1 MGEFKKVFLDG
12 VLLNP
17 SEYTAV
23 SGSTRITISSQTLTS
38 SNSTG
43 RHTLGVEFRTSDD
56 TLMRA
61 AQNFYVTD
69 GSKPDSGN
77 SGNND
82 QNNSNNG
89 SGTNSENSNNNSTGS
104 ADSSSTDSSSKD
116 SSQNTGIVEKVIS
129 ALTSNGQEQ
138 QKEEPFIYTIKSG
151 DTLWKIAAEYYG
163 NGALWTKLYEDNRD
177 VIADANLIRAG
188 QQIKIY
194 QGQAENSIDSTV
206 RTYVVQK
213 GDTLWKISKKFYS
226 KGWLWRIIYDA
237 NKDTIANYQSL
248 RIGQVIIIP

>member
-1 MGEFKKVFLDG
+1 MD
-12 VLLNP
+12 P

-89 SGTNSENSNNNSTGS
+89 NGTNSEASNNEASNNDSTGS
-104 ADSSSTDSSSKD
+104 GDGSSTD

-129 ALTSNGQEQ
+129 ALTGNGQEQ
-138 QKEEPFIYTIKSG
+138 QKEEEPFIYTIKSG

-163 NGALWTKLYEDNRD
+163 NGVLWTKLYEDNRD

-194 QGQAENSIDSTV
+194 QGQTENSADSTV

-226 KGWLWRIIYDA
+226 KGWLWRIIYDE